1 MAQKSYRDAIREA
14 LREEMHRDERVL
26 ILGEEVGVWGG
37 TYAVTRGLH
46 QEFGDRRVKDT
57 PIAESAIVGTAVG
70 AAMGGLRPVAE
81 VMTINFTLVAMDQ
94 IVNNAA
100 KIHYMFGGQAK
111 VPLVI
116 RTPAGWGQFI
126 PKPSRHGSPVCRG

>member
-57 PIAESAIVGTAVG
+57 PIASSAIVGTAVG
-70 AAMGGLRPVAE
+70 RAMRGMRAVAE
-81 VMTINFTLVAMDQ
+81 GTTIQFTFVAMDP
-94 IVNNAA
+94 IVNKPT
-100 KIHYMFGGQAK
+100 KI
-111 VPLVI
+111 
-116 RTPAGWGQFI
+116 T
-126 PKPSRHGSPVCRG
+126 

>member
-57 PIAESAIVGTAVG
+57 PNAESAIVGTAVG
-70 AAMGGLRPVAE
+70 AGMGGLRAVVE
-81 VMTINFTLVAMDQ
+81 VMNINFSLGTMDQ
-94 IVNNAA
+94 IGNEVAT
-100 KIHYMFGGQAK
+100 I
-111 VPLVI
+111 
-116 RTPAGWGQFI
+116 
-126 PKPSRHGSPVCRG
+126 